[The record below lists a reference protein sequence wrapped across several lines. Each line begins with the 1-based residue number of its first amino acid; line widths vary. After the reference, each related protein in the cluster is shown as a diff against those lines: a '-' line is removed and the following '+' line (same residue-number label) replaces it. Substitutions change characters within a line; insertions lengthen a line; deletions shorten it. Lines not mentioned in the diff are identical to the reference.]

1 MSRYYK
7 EIYEEKYYID
17 ITEEKVKNKNINP
30 REPKEVFVYKQYD
43 LSNAKFDK
51 KGLSND
57 EKRSV
62 DSLIKFLGWEIDIV
76 HRVNIPDGVKTP
88 DICAEGE
95 YWDIK
100 NYKKS
105 LTSKSEFQKVWHSID
120 KGLNQANNFVV
131 DLNNKDC
138 NITNYETLKQINKA
152 YRNFEKLNYVIL
164 LGKDNKNYYL
174 KRK

>member
-62 DSLIKFLGWEIDIV
+62 GSLIKFLGWEIDIV

-88 DICAEGE
+88 DIYAEGE

-105 LTSKSEFQKVWHSID
+105 LTSKSEFQKV
-120 KGLNQANNFVV
+120 
-131 DLNNKDC
+131 
-138 NITNYETLKQINKA
+138 
-152 YRNFEKLNYVIL
+152 
-164 LGKDNKNYYL
+164 
-174 KRK
+174 